1 MIALK
6 WIGAEGQFV
15 AGIPAAD
22 HQVET
27 EAEAAALVAGGLYE
41 AVKPAKPTKL
51 LPQNELLP
59 EPEEE

>member
-41 AVKPAKPTKL
+41 VAKAAKQMKP
-51 LPQNELLP
+51 LPQGEVLP

>member
-41 AVKPAKPTKL
+41 VAKAAKQTKP
-51 LPQNELLP
+51 LPQGDVLP